1 MFSSKRSVVMA
12 RRGMVATSQPL
23 AAQAG
28 LQILDRGGSAAD
40 AAVAVAAVL
49 NVVEPMSTGVG
60 GDMFAL
66 TYNAKTGELRA
77 LNGSGRSAGGA
88 SLAAARQMGLD
99 AIPEAYHGLAVSV
112 PGAVDGWLTLLGE
125 YGHLPLKDVFA
136 PAIYYAQAGFPVSP
150 IIALMWQRAEEKL
163 RQDPIAADAFLLNG
177 QAPRA
182 GHLFKQSALAD
193 IFHLIIRDGR
203 QAIYEG
209 SVAEGIARTVQAYQ
223 GLLTTDDLAAHHSTW
238 DQPIDITYRDHRLVE
253 CPPNGQGI
261 IALQVLGMLEPLT
274 LSARSFGQAD
284 VLHYQIEAVKLA
296 FADAYHYV
304 ADPRVSNV
312 PVAELLS
319 ADYLA
324 QRRAQ
329 INPRQASPGFSYG
342 NPFAQTAHSDT
353 VYLSVVDGNGLAVS
367 FINSLFHS
375 FGSGI
380 VVPGTG
386 IALQNRAA
394 LFSLEPDHP
403 NVIAPHKRPYHT
415 IIPAMLFKG
424 DDLRLSFG
432 VMGGFMQPQGQVQV
446 VNNIVDF
453 GMNVQQALDAPRFCW
468 TKENTVYIEPGFDDA
483 VISDL
488 RRRGHNLIV
497 GNDLELFGGGQI
509 IQLNPQTGVLTG
521 ASEPRKDGV
530 AVGY

>member
-1 MFSSKRSVVMA
+1 MYPSRRSIVMA
-12 RRGMVATSQPL
+12 KRGMVAASQPL

-28 LQILDRGGSAAD
+28 LQILERGGSAAD
-40 AAVAVAAVL
+40 AAVATAAVL
-49 NVVEPMSTGVG
+49 NVVEPMSTGIG

-66 TYNAKTGELRA
+66 VYNTKTGDLRA

-88 SLAAARQMGLD
+88 SLAAARQMGLN
-99 AIPEAYHGLAVSV
+99 AIPEAYHGLAVNV
-112 PGAVDGWLTLLGE
+112 PGAVDGWLTLLNE
-125 YGHLPLKDVFA
+125 YGNLSLKDVFD

-150 IIALMWQRAEEKL
+150 VIARMWQRAEEKL
-163 RQDPIAADAFLLNG
+163 RQDSTAADAFLLNG

-182 GHLFKQSALAD
+182 GELFKQSALAD
-193 IFHLIIRDGR
+193 IFLLIARKGR

-209 SVAEGIARTVQAYQ
+209 AVAENIARTVQAYQ
-223 GLLTTDDLAAHHSTW
+223 GLLTLDDLAAHHSAW
-238 DQPIDITYRDHRLVE
+238 DAPIDIAYHDHRLVE

-274 LSARSFGQAD
+274 LSARRFGQAD

-296 FADAYHYV
+296 FADAYRYI
-304 ADPRVSNV
+304 ADPRVSDV
-312 PVAELLS
+312 PVAQLLS

-342 NPFAQTAHSDT
+342 NPFAQAAQSDT
-353 VYLSVVDGNGLAVS
+353 VYLSVVDGKGLAVS

-386 IALQNRAA
+386 IVLQNRAA
-394 LFSLEPDHP
+394 LFSLEPGHP
-403 NVIAPHKRPYHT
+403 NVMAPHKRPYHT

-424 DDLRLSFG
+424 ENLRLSFG
-432 VMGGFMQPQGQVQV
+432 VMGGFMQPQGQAQV

-453 GMNVQQALDAPRFCW
+453 DMNIQQALDAPRFCW
-468 TKENTVYIEPGFDDA
+468 TEENTVYIEPGFDDA

-497 GNDLELFGGGQI
+497 GNELQLFGGGQI
-509 IQLNPQTGVLTG
+509 IQLNSETGVLSG
-521 ASEPRKDGV
+521 ASEPRKDGM
-530 AVGY
+530 AIGY

>member
-1 MFSSKRSVVMA
+1 MGSSKRSVVMA
-12 RRGMVATSQPL
+12 RRGMVSTSQAL

-28 LQILDRGGSAAD
+28 LQILGWGGSAAD

-49 NVVEPMSTGVG
+49 NVVEPMSTGIG

-66 TYNAKTGELRA
+66 TCNAKTGDLRA

-88 SLAAARQMGLD
+88 TLETARQMGLD
-99 AIPEAYHGLAVSV
+99 AIPQAYHGLAVSV
-112 PGAVDGWLTLLGE
+112 PGAVDGWLTLLDE
-125 YGHLPLKDVFA
+125 YGRLPLKDVFA
-136 PAIYYAQAGFPVSP
+136 PAIYYAEAGFPVSP
-150 IIALMWQRAEEKL
+150 VIALMWQRAEEKL
-163 RQDPIAADAFLLNG
+163 RQDPVAAAAFLRNG
-177 QAPRA
+177 QAPQA
-182 GHLFKQSALAD
+182 GQLFKQSALAE
-193 IFHLIIRDGR
+193 IFHLIIRKGR

-209 SVAEGIARTVQAYQ
+209 TIAEGIARTVQAYQ
-223 GLLTTDDLAAHHSTW
+223 GLLTTDDLAAHRSDW
-238 DQPIDITYRDHRLVE
+238 DEPIDITYRDHRLVE

-261 IALQVLGMLEPLT
+261 IALQVLGVLEPFT
-274 LSARSFGQAD
+274 FSARSFGQAD

-296 FADAYHYV
+296 FADAYRYV
-304 ADPRVSNV
+304 ADPRASDV
-312 PVAELLS
+312 PVTELLS

-324 QRRAQ
+324 QRRMQ
-329 INPRQASPGFSYG
+329 INRRQASPGFSYG
-342 NPFAQTAHSDT
+342 NPFAQAAHSDT
-353 VYLSVVDGNGLAVS
+353 VYLSVVDGKGLAVS

-403 NVIAPHKRPYHT
+403 NVIAPRKRPYQT

-424 DDLRLSFG
+424 EDLRLSFG

-453 GMNVQQALDAPRFCW
+453 GMDVQQALDAPRFCW
-468 TKENTVYIEPGFDDA
+468 TEGNTVYIEPGFDDA
-483 VISDL
+483 VLSDL
-488 RRRGHNLIV
+488 RRRGHKLIV
-497 GNDLELFGGGQI
+497 GDDLALFGGGQI
-509 IQLNPQTGVLTG
+509 IQLDPQTGVLTG